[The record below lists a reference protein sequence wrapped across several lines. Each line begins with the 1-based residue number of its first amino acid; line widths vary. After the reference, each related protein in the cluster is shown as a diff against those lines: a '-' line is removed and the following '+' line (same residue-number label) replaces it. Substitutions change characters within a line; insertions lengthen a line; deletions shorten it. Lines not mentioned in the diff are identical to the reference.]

1 VRASQLLDML
11 RDARELGDVAF
22 ESSVLEQL
30 DLDAVYVRQ
39 SIEPLFPWR
48 PYPYE
53 RDEYDDLEDSETI
66 DAFRARIGEQYRA
79 WQKRDWAA
87 WRSLAPSPLSTLA
100 AIYKAHYSE
109 ASIANLAMR
118 QNATYAE
125 LAIQRPFIPHRIEA
139 SDEDAVEC
147 RFGGWS
153 DMLRHKPMVF
163 GTFPMTDATDAEDD
177 E

>member
-1 VRASQLLDML
+1 MRASQLLDML

-39 SIEPLFPWR
+39 SIEPLYPWR
-48 PYPYE
+48 PYPYRE
-53 RDEYDDLEDSETI
+53 VAFDEHDDLDDLETI

-87 WRSLAPSPLSTLA
+87 WRSPSVMSTLA

-118 QNATYAE
+118 QNAMYAE
-125 LAIQRPFIPHRIEA
+125 LAIQRPFIPHRIEV
-139 SDEDAVEC
+139 SDEDAIEC

-153 DMLRHKPMVF
+153 DMLRYKPMVF
-163 GTFPMTDATDAEDD
+163 GTFPMTDAEDD